1 MRSDA
6 HAPGLSAWLT
16 LLGWGATGAVES
28 GTTDIKAVF
37 DAMDK
42 NGDGILTKREFRAG
56 LEELNLI
63 RDIP

>member
-1 MRSDA
+1 M
-6 HAPGLSAWLT
+6 
-16 LLGWGATGAVES
+16 ES

-56 LEELNLI
+56 LEELNLT
-63 RDIP
+63 RDIT

>member
-1 MRSDA
+1 M
-6 HAPGLSAWLT
+6 
-16 LLGWGATGAVES
+16 TGAVES

-63 RDIP
+63 RDITYVPPTPHHSLCLAWG